1 MDGWNNNVT
10 TVMMITASRTLI
22 NYLRAKTLGGTYC
35 IIYDTR
41 MGEVHIVRKVVAGDH
56 SDSAIPAVVELKT
69 SSHTLRRYS

>member
-10 TVMMITASRTLI
+10 TVMMITVPRTLI
-22 NYLRAKTLGGTYC
+22 NYLRGKTLEGTHC

-56 SDSAIPAVVELKT
+56 SNSATPAVELKT